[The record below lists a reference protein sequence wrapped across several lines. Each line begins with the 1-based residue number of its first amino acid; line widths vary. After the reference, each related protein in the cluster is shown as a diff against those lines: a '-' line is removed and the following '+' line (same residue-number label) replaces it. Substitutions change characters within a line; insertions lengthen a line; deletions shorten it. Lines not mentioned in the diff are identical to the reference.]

1 MSKGSS
7 INYVSMAEGGGG
19 YQMLMD
25 AHVGEGGVN
34 EMLT

>member
-1 MSKGSS
+1 MGSS

-25 AHVGEGGVN
+25 AHVGEEGKF
-34 EMLT
+34 ELLT